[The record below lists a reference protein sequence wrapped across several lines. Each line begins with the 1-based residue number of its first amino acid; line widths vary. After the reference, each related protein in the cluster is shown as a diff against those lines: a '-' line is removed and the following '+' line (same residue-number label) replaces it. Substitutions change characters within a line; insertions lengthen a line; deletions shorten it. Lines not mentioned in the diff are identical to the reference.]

1 MDIAPLI
8 DIPEIKPA
16 IEQIRGVWHQK
27 MSPKRR
33 HSLAQFRMA
42 AILTLWAGER
52 GEVGTEW
59 RCYFFPPDEKASSL
73 VADVSY
79 FSFER
84 LPLELGEQRE
94 QPTIAPDIAVEIFS
108 PDDSRKRLREK
119 IALFFAFG
127 SRAIVVVDPAE
138 ETLVVH
144 DAPHANTT
152 FARGAVPIVAAYPD
166 LAIDL
171 DALFRNLGPTETT

>member
-8 DIPEIKPA
+8 DIPEVKPA
-16 IEQIRGVWHQK
+16 IEQIRGSWFQK
-27 MSPKRR
+27 VSPKRR
-33 HSLAQFRMA
+33 HSLAQSRMA
-42 AILTLWAGER
+42 TIVTAWAGER

-59 RCYFFPPDEKASSL
+59 RCYFFPPDEPATSL

-84 LPLELGEQRE
+84 LPLDLGERRE
-94 QPTIAPDIAVEIFS
+94 QPTVAPDIAVEIFS

-119 IALFFAFG
+119 IALYFAFG
-127 SRAIVVVDPAE
+127 SRAVIVVDPAIK
-138 ETLVVH
+138 TFVVY
-144 DAPHANTT
+144 DRPDVATT
-152 FARGAVPIVAAYPD
+152 FVRGQIPVVAAYPD

-171 DALFRNLGPTETT
+171 ETIFRNLD